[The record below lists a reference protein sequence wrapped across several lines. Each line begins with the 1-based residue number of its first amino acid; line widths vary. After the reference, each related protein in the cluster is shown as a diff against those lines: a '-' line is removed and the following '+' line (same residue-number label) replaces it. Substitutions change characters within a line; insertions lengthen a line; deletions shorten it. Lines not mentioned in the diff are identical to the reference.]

1 MRDNIKAVVVGLSLV
16 IMGAIVDAAPAL
28 GLDGNG
34 PPAFAAQQRTVAT
47 RQMMERGTIATR
59 QMMERGTFAT
69 RQRMERGTF
78 ATHQRMERATLGAM
92 RYGSRDWQ

>member
-1 MRDNIKAVVVGLSLV
+1 MGMRDNIKAVVFGLSLV
-16 IMGAIVDAAPAL
+16 VVGAAPAL
-28 GLDGNG
+28 AWDGDG
-34 PPAFAAQQRTVAT
+34 PPTFAAQQRTVAT
-47 RQMMERGTIATR
+47 RHMMERGTIATR

-78 ATHQRMERATLGAM
+78 ATRQRMERATLGAM